1 MKSALVI
8 CRGGFIGTPKQQNEG
23 TEVLLPTEYSN
34 YTPKDAQHG
43 HDSESN
49 VLLPCFM
56 NGMQHD
62 TSEGQHGK
70 NNQNRR

>member
-43 HDSESN
+43 HDDDSN
-49 VLLPCFM
+49 VLLPTQY
-56 NGMQHD
+56 NAGVQD
-62 TSEGQHGK
+62 PPEGVYRDNSH
-70 NNQNRR
+70 NR